1 MKEKVIF
8 KTTIDF
14 RVKIITFV
22 VIAISLF
29 LTLIII
35 IFNSIS
41 SISAIILFSL
51 WTLIIFSF
59 LLSPYGY
66 CLCNGNIS
74 ILTRVKKFNIPVQ
87 NLITVRKI
95 GKEELSSGFRV
106 LGIGGLFGYVGIFY
120 LKGFGFCFCFATNYN
135 DLILIKSKM
144 TFLISPSNSDLFLR
158 MIKEG
163 EKHEIFCSL

>member
-8 KTTIDF
+8 KATIDF
-14 RVKIITFV
+14 KVKIITFV
-22 VIAISLF
+22 VIVISLL
-29 LTLIII
+29 LTLIDNIWV
-35 IFNSIS
+35 SIS

-66 CLCNGNIS
+66 SLYNGNIS
-74 ILTRVKKFNIPVQ
+74 ILTRIKKFNIPVQ

-95 GKEELSSGFRV
+95 GREELSRGFRV

-120 LKGFGFCFCFATNYN
+120 LKGFGFCFCFATNYT

-144 TFLISPSNSDLFLR
+144 TFLISPANSDLFLR
-158 MIKEG
+158 MIKKG
-163 EKHEIFCSL
+163 